1 MEQDFSTDIGT
12 ITTKIYD
19 NGFGKRIEVGDVP
32 LFSTPI
38 IVTKFNDH
46 EKYNIESFEK
56 VDRRPKY
63 WNNPVNTSFP
73 GEEDDDPYIS
83 RETLDQIK
91 NSITEQVKDVFDIY
105 NIPKDIILYNFWYN
119 AYYEGQGQ
127 ELHNHIAQ
135 DNFNPFW
142 CGVYFA
148 KNCFNH
154 QFKFRRS
161 DLSLRTC
168 QPFDFHQTCLADYYR
183 DVWASGIPDG
193 YICLFPP
200 HLDHKVT
207 VGKENRDK
215 MRLSFSFNIQLSHL
229 DKQILS

>member
-1 MEQDFSTDIGT
+1 METFHNAS
-12 ITTKIYD
+12 
-19 NGFGKRIEVGDVP
+19 GKKIEVEDVP

-46 EKYNIESFEK
+46 EKYEIESFDK
-56 VDRRPKY
+56 VDRRPEF
-63 WNNPVNTSFP
+63 WDSSVNTSFP
-73 GEEDDDPYIS
+73 GMEKDDPYIS
-83 RETLDQIK
+83 QETLDKIR
-91 NSITEQVKDVFDIY
+91 NSILEQVKDVFEIY
-105 NIPKDIILYNFWYN
+105 NMPRDIVMYNFWYN

-127 ELHNHIAQ
+127 ELHNHLGE
-135 DNFNPFW
+135 DNYNPFW

-148 KNCFNH
+148 KNCFNS

-161 DLSLRTC
+161 DHALRTQ
-168 QPFDFHQTCLADYYR
+168 QPFNFHQTRLVEYYR
-183 DVWASGIPDG
+183 DMWPSGIPNG

-200 HLDHKVT
+200 HLLHKVV

-215 MRLSFSFNIQLSHL
+215 MRLSFSFNIHLGIPKSSSHI